1 MLRAATSVL
10 LLLLASSFLVVEA
23 ASGAQQLTATS
34 AVVMGCAVTVA
45 GLLFVRTVRITNE
58 VMLKWQAANHD
69 GGVRVGRG
77 DLEANASNATA
88 QLADI
93 ARYTSLL
100 LPPVPLGREQ
110 AFKEQLERAVDKKL
124 LAGSR
129 QFRKVVGVIGAA
141 TRQKLRAAD
150 AAAAA
155 AGEPRYDV
163 LVETL
168 DRMLAVQVVVSSA
181 SMSSPTSPAAADE
194 PRLHR
199 ASAQAPARISPWL
212 GSGGEARI
220 LVREIGA
227 ADHST
232 PGGVPDHH
240 DGIGLSDSRLS
251 DAHRAMQDDSTV
263 LLVR

>member
-181 SMSSPTSPAAADE
+181 SMALPHQQQLMSRACIVRPRRHRLASRPGSAREARPGSWCARSEPPTTRHPAAFPTTTTASVSPTPA
-194 PRLHR
+194 
-199 ASAQAPARISPWL
+199 
-212 GSGGEARI
+212 
-220 LVREIGA
+220 
-227 ADHST
+227 
-232 PGGVPDHH
+232 
-240 DGIGLSDSRLS
+240 
-251 DAHRAMQDDSTV
+251 
-263 LLVR
+263 